1 VAIGN
6 GGVRKVA
13 EDAIEIAGS
22 GGVVPAELFDR
33 VQRKIAR
40 RRGKPKA
47 SRGDYPLSGLLY
59 CESCGQ
65 ALHGHANTRPN
76 RQGRKAYTYYSYE
89 CPTYNSRGRRNKSGC
104 GHFVI
109 GAAAVEAWLIPA
121 LQKVYLGPG
130 RGELVEHLEK
140 ALRRQANSGRADVER
155 LQGRLAEL
163 DREVARL
170 VKAVRTV
177 DAPELLT
184 ELVEAREE
192 RSRIKATLTQ
202 AGRCKAAENVQAEAE
217 RIAGFVWQLGESLS
231 AAEPAVLRE
240 LFQRMVSRI
249 TCRWE
254 RGPEKNGRVP
264 CKLVGGRVELRPLPE
279 FSCLSSSQDYAE
291 A

>member
-1 VAIGN
+1 
-6 GGVRKVA
+6 VA
-13 EDAIEIAGS
+13 EDAIEIAGD
-22 GGVVPAELFDR
+22 GGVIPARLFDR

-59 CESCGQ
+59 CGSCGQ
-65 ALHGHANTRPN
+65 ALHGHANKRPD
-76 RQGRKAYTYYSYE
+76 RWGRKAYIYYSYE
-89 CPTYNSRGRRNKSGC
+89 CPTYNSRGRRNKAGC
-104 GHFVI
+104 GHFVV
-109 GAAAVEAWLIPA
+109 GAAAVEAWLVQA
-121 LQKVYLGPG
+121 LQRVYLGPG

-140 ALRRQANSGRADVER
+140 ALRQQAKSGPANAKR

-184 ELVEAREE
+184 ELAEAREE
-192 RSRIKATLTQ
+192 RSCIKAALTQ
-202 AGRCKAAENVQAEAE
+202 AGQGKAAESVQSEAE
-217 RIAGFVWQLGESLS
+217 RIADLVWQLGESLS

-254 RGPEKNGRVP
+254 KGREKNGRVP
-264 CKLVGGRVELRPLPE
+264 CKLVGGYVELRPLPE
-279 FSCLSSSQDYAE
+279 FSCLSSSQDYAR